1 MITNIYLLIYFII
14 ILITYYLNKK
24 YINLFFLKLIII
36 TFLTNDLLRIV
47 TTDLNKNLFL
57 FIFKDI
63 ILTIFFVISIIS
75 FSKRKKVNFLNKNII
90 FFLIIS
96 LFTIIFSYN
105 LSFSSF
111 NIAKLISGSY
121 DLLLYPLFILVIIFL
136 VKKSIDLDKLEK
148 FFFGLNAFLL
158 SILLIQIYD
167 HQLFIQFVLN
177 NYDPYNTEEILRIK
191 SLMFQGKYTTY
202 ENKGWDI
209 IVPSIVFSN
218 PGRYGHYI
226 LANFLINIFFLIRK
240 KNYTNICSLL
250 IGFMLVIF
258 SSQRASIYLSIL
270 VLIFCFIN
278 KMSLVNFIKII
289 SMKKK
294 FIFIICFLLIVS
306 VLFIRSF
313 NEKLY
318 YEFTSRIYNTYEP
331 ITNSFNI
338 KEKDTASSLNGRL
351 LITLNDLKKIYLEE
365 DINTREI
372 LFGRG
377 FGTHS
382 LGMKTIILRFGKD
395 DYVYKKHF
403 FYEQHISTVL
413 YDTGILGFLIYFI
426 TFIYLNIIIQ
436 KKLKKLI
443 YPKNIEKFILITT
456 IIPLILLNTGY
467 QFSRD
472 YIFQFFYYLL
482 IGLIL
487 SYINNL
493 KKVKPLIDY

>member
-1 MITNIYLLIYFII
+1 
-14 ILITYYLNKK
+14 
-24 YINLFFLKLIII
+24 
-36 TFLTNDLLRIV
+36 
-47 TTDLNKNLFL
+47 
-57 FIFKDI
+57 
-63 ILTIFFVISIIS
+63 
-75 FSKRKKVNFLNKNII
+75 
-90 FFLIIS
+90 
-96 LFTIIFSYN
+96 
-105 LSFSSF
+105 
-111 NIAKLISGSY
+111 
-121 DLLLYPLFILVIIFL
+121 
-136 VKKSIDLDKLEK
+136 
-148 FFFGLNAFLL
+148 
-158 SILLIQIYD
+158 
-167 HQLFIQFVLN
+167 
-177 NYDPYNTEEILRIK
+177 
-191 SLMFQGKYTTY
+191 
-202 ENKGWDI
+202 
-209 IVPSIVFSN
+209 
-218 PGRYGHYI
+218 
-226 LANFLINIFFLIRK
+226 
-240 KNYTNICSLL
+240 
-250 IGFMLVIF
+250 MLVIF

-278 KMSLVNFIKII
+278 KKSLVNFIKII

-294 FIFIICFLLIVS
+294 FIFIISFLLIVS

-318 YEFTSRIYNTYEP
+318 YEFSSRIYNTYEP

-365 DINTREI
+365 NINTREI

-382 LGMKTIILRFGKD
+382 LGMKTIILRFGKE

>member
-14 ILITYYLNKK
+14 IFISYYLNKK
-24 YINLFFLKLIII
+24 YINLFFFKLIVI

-47 TTDLNKNLFL
+47 TIDLNKNLFI

-75 FSKRKKVNFLNKNII
+75 FFKGKKVNFLNKKII
-90 FFLIIS
+90 FFLLMS
-96 LFTIIFSYN
+96 LLTIIFSYN
-105 LSFSSF
+105 LSVSTI
-111 NIAKLISGSY
+111 NIAKFISGSY
-121 DLLLYPLFILVIIFL
+121 DLLFYPLFILVIILL
-136 VKKSIDLDKLEK
+136 VKKSLDFDKLEK
-148 FFFGLNAFLL
+148 FFLGLNALLL
-158 SILLIQIYD
+158 SILLIQIFD
-167 HQLFIQFVLN
+167 HHLFIQFILN
-177 NYDPYNTEEILRIK
+177 NFDPYNTEEILRIK
-191 SLMFQGKYTTY
+191 SLMFQGKYTTG
-202 ENKGWDI
+202 ENNGLDI

-226 LANFLINIFFLIRK
+226 LANFLINIFFFIRK

-250 IGFMLVIF
+250 ISFLLVVF

-278 KMSLVNFIKII
+278 KKNLVTFIKII
-289 SMKKK
+289 SINKRL
-294 FIFIICFLLIVS
+294 IITICSVLLVG
-306 VLFIRSF
+306 VLFIRSY

-318 YEFTSRIYNTYEP
+318 YKFSSRIYNAYEP

-338 KEKDTASSLNGRL
+338 KEKDTPSSLKGRL
-351 LITLNDLKKIYLEE
+351 LITSNDLKKIYLEE
-365 DINTREI
+365 NINTREI

-382 LGMKTIILRFGKD
+382 LGRKTIIMSLDKE
-395 DYVYKKHF
+395 DYTYKKHF
-403 FYEQHISTVL
+403 FYEQHISTIL
-413 YDTGILGFLIYFI
+413 YDVGILGLLIYII
-426 TFIYLNIIIQ
+426 TFIYLNITIQ
-436 KKLKKLI
+436 KKLKKYS

-456 IIPLILLNTGY
+456 TIPLILLNTGY

-493 KKVKPLIDY
+493 KKIKPLKDY